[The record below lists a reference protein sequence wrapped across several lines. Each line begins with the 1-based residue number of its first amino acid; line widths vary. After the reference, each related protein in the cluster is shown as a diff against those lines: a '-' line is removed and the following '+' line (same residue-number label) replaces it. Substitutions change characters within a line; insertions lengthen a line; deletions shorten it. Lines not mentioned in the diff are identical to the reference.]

1 MVTSP
6 LAFLLPKLVLRH
18 WTAQRSARS
27 AELLVGS
34 TPSFSRK
41 TKNFP
46 QGWNMALARLRISLS
61 LLSRY
66 RPARA
71 KNPFWSG
78 IHLLISC

>member
-34 TPSFSRK
+34 TPSFSMK
-41 TKNFP
+41 TKNFS
-46 QGWNMALARLRISLS
+46 QGWNMALARSRTSLP

-66 RPARA
+66 RSARV

-78 IHLLISC
+78 IDLLISC

>member
-6 LAFLLPKLVLRH
+6 LAFLLPKLGLRH

-34 TPSFSRK
+34 TPSFSTK
-41 TKNFP
+41 TKNFS
-46 QGWNMALARLRISLS
+46 QRWNMALARLRTSVS
-61 LLSRY
+61 LLSRC

-71 KNPFWSG
+71 KNLFWSG
-78 IHLLISC
+78 IDLLISC